1 MTLLILCDVRLTV
14 VGSSKCSLLM
24 ATTRIDFWWMANQY
38 WIRAARA
45 SPATNETIKFHSLPS
60 VEIHILHKQ
69 KVPSA
74 ARFPLPL
81 MGFALIV
88 FIGQLIQRHLQGY
101 RWQSPPIAATR
112 LG

>member
-1 MTLLILCDVRLTV
+1 MEIGPSDDEEEWRDFSNNLSEFHANSQPLVGADLSIELAHKKDGRLIR
-14 VGSSKCSLLM
+14 
-24 ATTRIDFWWMANQY
+24 N
-38 WIRAARA
+38 
-45 SPATNETIKFHSLPS
+45 PS
-60 VEIHILHKQ
+60 